1 VPGPRPDGDAR
12 RAARIGT
19 LIAVVAFVLLATG
32 GRPWELFVRGPF
44 TSDFYDAQ
52 ARALS
57 RGHLDVD
64 PQVASIEGFVI
75 HGKTHFYYGIVPA
88 LARLPFAAVT
98 HAFDGRLVVL
108 SMAIGLAVGCLAA
121 ARLLQ
126 RARRALGVAVP
137 ARWWPW
143 ITGGFAAA
151 VGLSSPLLWLSS
163 RALVYHEAEL
173 WGAALAILGFE
184 RIVAWWS
191 SRRGRDLVWASVV
204 AALALSTRGSSG
216 IGPALALGGL
226 AVVVAW
232 RRAWRDAG
240 FVLIAAAVPVAL
252 YALVNALRFGTP
264 FSVPFDR
271 QVLNDFSATRRAAM
285 ADNHDT
291 LFGVKFLPTAL
302 VQYLRPDTVSPRA
315 LAPWLSWAGRA
326 DVLGGVTFDTVDRSA
341 SLPVTAPAFL
351 VAAVVGVVATIR
363 HRLPASWGL
372 CLLAAAVAVVP
383 TLTIAFIAQRYLADF
398 VPVLVVGAAL
408 GVPVVAAW
416 AAGSVARRRA
426 VFTVTAVALVLG
438 LTVNAGLA
446 VLARNVYLLPT
457 AAERRDFVAD
467 QYAIRDRLGGG
478 RPPDVVEVAALG
490 PVAADGTVAI
500 VGDCD
505 ALYRSDGDAWVL
517 LELRGGGPQ
526 RAVVR
531 GATTPGPVVIGD
543 GWQIV
548 IEPTIEGPQLAYVGP
563 SRVEGPR
570 ISGTDEI
577 EVDVRAD
584 PTIPTVIVDIG
595 GHRSFDAF
603 LQNATGPVTPA
614 PGWTS
619 RTVEPKLCRDLQ
631 SRLR

>member
-1 VPGPRPDGDAR
+1 MPGPRGDGATR

-19 LIAVVAFVLLATG
+19 AIAVVAFVLLATG
-32 GRPWELFVRGPF
+32 GRPWELFARGPF

-52 ARALS
+52 AYALS

-64 PQVASIEGFVI
+64 PQVASIEGFVVG
-75 HGKTHFYYGIVPA
+75 GKTYLYYGIVPA
-88 LARLPFAAVT
+88 LARLPFAAFT
-98 HAFDGRLVVL
+98 DAFDGRLVVL
-108 SMAIGLAVGCLAA
+108 SMAAALAVGCLAA

-126 RARRALGVAVP
+126 RARRALGIAVP

-184 RIVAWWS
+184 RVVAWWS
-191 SRRGRDLVWASVV
+191 TRRSRDLVWASVV

-240 FVLIAAAVPVAL
+240 LVVVAAAVPVAL

-302 VQYLRPDTVSPRA
+302 VQYLRPDTVTPRA
-315 LAPWLSWAGRA
+315 LAPWLSWNGRA
-326 DVLGGVTFDTVDRSA
+326 DVIGGVTFDTVDRSA
-341 SLPVTAPAFL
+341 SLPVTAPAFV

-363 HRLPASWGL
+363 RRLPASWGMA
-372 CLLAAAVAVVP
+372 LLAAAAAVVP

-398 VPVLVVGAAL
+398 VPVLVVGAAV

-416 AAGSVARRRA
+416 VADSGRRRR
-426 VFTVTAVALVLG
+426 VVVSVTAVLLVVG
-438 LTVNAGLA
+438 LTVNVGLG
-446 VLARNVYLLPT
+446 VLARYVYILPT
-457 AAERRDFVAD
+457 EAERRDFVAD
-467 QYAIRDRLGGG
+467 QYAIQDRLGGG
-478 RPPDVVEVAALG
+478 RPPDVIEVDALG
-490 PVAADGTVAI
+490 PAAADGTVAI

-505 ALYRSDGDAWVL
+505 GLFRSDGDAWVL
-517 LELRGGGPQ
+517 LEQRAGGSQ

-531 GATTPGPVVIGD
+531 GDALGPVVTGD
-543 GWQIV
+543 GWQLV
-548 IEPTIEGPQLAYVGP
+548 LEPSIEGRHLAYVGS
-563 SRVEGPR
+563 SRVDGPV
-570 ISGTDEI
+570 IPGTGEI
-577 EVDVRAD
+577 EIDVRAD
-584 PTIPTVIVDIG
+584 PTIPTVIVDVDG
-595 GHRSFDAF
+595 KRSFEAF

-614 PGWTS
+614 AGWTP
-619 RTVEPKLCRDLQ
+619 RPVEPTLCRDLQ
-631 SRLR
+631 SRLG